1 MHFFLIPSPD
11 IQCVKWSNCKS
22 TMADPHQVSLHI
34 SAPLT
39 DLAWRSGLQ
48 NDLIPVPLCSS
59 SNELSA
65 VVAIS
70 HVHNGQSIG
79 FYYTL
84 IYHKSWMREGGRVIH
99 SKTMHPQ
106 CINRKSVCLQLF
118 SWMFLHLGHYF
129 MQARKTNRSESN
141 HETSNKKTAQCK
153 TFKIGIRETKPFQIP
168 HVMTFFLF
176 FFFPTNFSIAW
187 SLFSMLNNV
196 QTKRTWTFVET
207 MNKAILIPSKIQSN
221 AIS

>member
-1 MHFFLIPSPD
+1 
-11 IQCVKWSNCKS
+11 
-22 TMADPHQVSLHI
+22 MADPHQVSLHI

-70 HVHNGQSIG
+70 HVHYGQSIG
-79 FYYTL
+79 FYSDL
-84 IYHKSWMREGGRVIH
+84 PQVMDEGGGKVIH

-129 MQARKTNRSESN
+129 MQARKTNTSESN

-153 TFKIGIRETKPFQIP
+153 TFKIGIRWTKPFPIP
-168 HVMTFFLF
+168 PKWWLSSFSF
-176 FFFPTNFSIAW
+176 FFWQIFQSHGHCLACWTMSRQRGLEL
-187 SLFSMLNNV
+187 SLKRW
-196 QTKRTWTFVET
+196 TK
-207 MNKAILIPSKIQSN
+207 QY
-221 AIS
+221 

>member
-70 HVHNGQSIG
+70 HVHDGQSIG

-84 IYHKSWMREGGRVIH
+84 IYLVMDEGGGRVIH

-129 MQARKTNRSESN
+129 MQARKTNTSESN

-153 TFKIGIRETKPFQIP
+153 TFKIGIRWTKPFQIP

-176 FFFPTNFSIAW
+176 FFPTNFSIAW
-187 SLFSMLNNV
+187 SLFCMLNNV

>member
-1 MHFFLIPSPD
+1 MNSTLLSHWVPLHFFLIPSPD

-70 HVHNGQSIG
+70 HVHDGQSIG

-84 IYHKSWMREGGRVIH
+84 IYHKSWMREGGGLSI
-99 SKTMHPQ
+99 Q
-106 CINRKSVCLQLF
+106 
-118 SWMFLHLGHYF
+118 
-129 MQARKTNRSESN
+129 
-141 HETSNKKTAQCK
+141 
-153 TFKIGIRETKPFQIP
+153 KPCS
-168 HVMTFFLF
+168 H
-176 FFFPTNFSIAW
+176 
-187 SLFSMLNNV
+187 NV
-196 QTKRTWTFVET
+196 
-207 MNKAILIPSKIQSN
+207 
-221 AIS
+221 

>member
-1 MHFFLIPSPD
+1 MNSTPLSHWVPLHFFLIPSPD

-70 HVHNGQSIG
+70 HVVHDGQSIG

-118 SWMFLHLGHYF
+118 S
-129 MQARKTNRSESN
+129 
-141 HETSNKKTAQCK
+141 
-153 TFKIGIRETKPFQIP
+153 
-168 HVMTFFLF
+168 
-176 FFFPTNFSIAW
+176 
-187 SLFSMLNNV
+187 
-196 QTKRTWTFVET
+196 
-207 MNKAILIPSKIQSN
+207 
-221 AIS
+221 

>member
-1 MHFFLIPSPD
+1 MNSTPLSHWVPLHFFLIPSPD

-70 HVHNGQSIG
+70 HVHDGQSIG

-84 IYHKSWMREGGRVIH
+84 IYHKSWMREGGEGYPFKNH
-99 SKTMHPQ
+99 ASTMYKQEICVLTTVFMNVPT
-106 CINRKSVCLQLF
+106 
-118 SWMFLHLGHYF
+118 SWTLLHAG
-129 MQARKTNRSESN
+129 KKNK
-141 HETSNKKTAQCK
+141 HE
-153 TFKIGIRETKPFQIP
+153 
-168 HVMTFFLF
+168 
-176 FFFPTNFSIAW
+176 
-187 SLFSMLNNV
+187 
-196 QTKRTWTFVET
+196 
-207 MNKAILIPSKIQSN
+207 
-221 AIS
+221 

>member
-1 MHFFLIPSPD
+1 MSKIPTYPKYLNPQHTMKALNFSLSFLHNVCLVKVRILIKKARVLIKLQFLGGKKQLTLLVHRKKMVLTYQLHSQHTDEEKTPMNSTPLSHWVPLHFFLIPSPD

-70 HVHNGQSIG
+70 HVHDGQSIG

-84 IYHKSWMREGGRVIH
+84 IYHKSWMREGGGLSI
-99 SKTMHPQ
+99 Q
-106 CINRKSVCLQLF
+106 
-118 SWMFLHLGHYF
+118 
-129 MQARKTNRSESN
+129 
-141 HETSNKKTAQCK
+141 
-153 TFKIGIRETKPFQIP
+153 KPCS
-168 HVMTFFLF
+168 H
-176 FFFPTNFSIAW
+176 
-187 SLFSMLNNV
+187 NV
-196 QTKRTWTFVET
+196 
-207 MNKAILIPSKIQSN
+207 
-221 AIS
+221 